1 MPLKNEHYNKI
12 LREYDRRQLE
22 NRHQLLEKQ
31 QRIYVT
37 IPALKELDEE
47 IAKNAVQATKLSLLG
62 DEQALS
68 RLKETNHEL
77 SEAKK
82 ALLIA
87 HNFPEDYLTLSY
99 HCPDC
104 KDTGYITDTRWSDED
119 HVLLSKNKCHCF
131 KQAIVDMLYTQSN
144 IRQALEKENFS
155 TFSYDYFDHTHI
167 DPSTNLTSYDN
178 MVRVV
183 AACQN
188 FIQNFDTK
196 FENILFYGNAGAG
209 KTFLSNCI
217 AKELLSSAHTVI
229 YLTAFE
235 LFDIL
240 EKHKFSKGENN
251 YQIEEQFQGILD
263 CDLLIIDDL
272 GTELNNTFTNSQLY
286 LCINERQLAEKSTII
301 STNFSLDELGKQY
314 SERIFSR
321 ITSNYTILKLYGDDI
336 RLKKA
341 FAP

>member
-31 QRIYVT
+31 QNIYLT
-37 IPALKELDEE
+37 IPAIREIDEE
-47 IAKNAVQATKLSLLG
+47 IAANAVEATKLSLYG
-62 DEQALS
+62 DDRALS
-68 RLKETNHEL
+68 HLKEINHEL

-82 ALLIA
+82 ALLTA
-87 HNFPEDYLTLSY
+87 HGFPEDYLTISY

-104 KDTGYITDTRWSDED
+104 KDTGFITDNKWSDED
-119 HVLLSKNKCHCF
+119 HVLLSQNKCHCF

-144 IRQALEKENFS
+144 LQQALEKENFS
-155 TFSYDYFDHTHI
+155 TFSYDYFDRTYV
-167 DPSTNLTSYDN
+167 DPTTNLTSYDN

-183 AACQN
+183 AACEN

-196 FENILFYGNAGAG
+196 FENILFYGNAGSG

-217 AKELLSSAHTVI
+217 AKELLNSAHTVI

-240 EKHKFSKGENN
+240 EKHKFSKADAD
-251 YQIEEQFQGILD
+251 YRIEEQFQGILE

-286 LCINERQLAEKSTII
+286 LCINERQLAERSTII
-301 STNFSLDELGKQY
+301 STNFSLNELGAQY